1 MQRSTVQSVGRAYL
15 SFVRYVGGGVTIV
28 TGAGMLLTPAPI
40 YIKPF
45 GVCLAIAGVL
55 VLPVTASW
63 LGKRAKQFQPW
74 YVSLLMA
81 GAALWGGVVFSVI
94 AYSAW
99 EKAHPEIA
107 AKLAAQR
114 KAKEQAEKEQV
125 RAEVAQRAKQD
136 QAAALAKR
144 GERQQAFSA
153 MWGQVTAQMEP
164 CEKSQR
170 YLAKLLTRPGTLV
183 QSYQMASRGQQVCYQ
198 TYNAVRQITA
208 PAALSEKASK
218 LATEGLAGCA
228 EAMLARM
235 TYLDIAGKVIDGDRR
250 PSKLAEAQAQNQAA
264 DLATL
269 QCVAKLTEAGLADGL
284 KLEKR

>member
-1 MQRSTVQSVGRAYL
+1 MQGSRAKSFGRAYL
-15 SFVRYVGGGVTIV
+15 SFVRYVAGGVMIV
-28 TGAGMLLTPAPI
+28 AGAGMLLTPAPI
-40 YIKPF
+40 YTKPF
-45 GVCLAIAGVL
+45 GLCFAIAGAL

-63 LGKRAKQFQPW
+63 LGNRAKQFQPW
-74 YVSLLMA
+74 YVPFLMA
-81 GAALWGGVVFSVI
+81 GAALWGGVVFSAI

-107 AKLAAQR
+107 AKHTAQR
-114 KAKEQAEKEQV
+114 KAKEQAEQAQA
-125 RAEVAQRAKQD
+125 RAEAAQKAKQD

-144 GERQQAFSA
+144 GERQQAFSS

-170 YLAKLLTRPGTLV
+170 YLAKLLGRPGTLV
-183 QSYQMASRGQQVCYQ
+183 QSYQMASQGQQVCYQ

-208 PAALSEKASK
+208 PAVLSDKASK

-284 KLEKR
+284 KLDKR

>member
-1 MQRSTVQSVGRAYL
+1 MQGSKAKSFGRAYL
-15 SFVRYVGGGVTIV
+15 TFVRYVAGGVMIIA
-28 TGAGMLLTPAPI
+28 GAGMLLTPTPI
-40 YIKPF
+40 YTKPF
-45 GVCLAIAGVL
+45 GLCFAIAGAL
-55 VLPVTASW
+55 VLPVTAPW

-74 YVSLLMA
+74 YVPLLMA
-81 GAALWGGVVFSVI
+81 GAALWGGVVFTAI

-107 AKLAAQR
+107 AKLAAER
-114 KAKEQAEKEQV
+114 KAKEQAQA
-125 RAEVAQRAKQD
+125 RAETAQRAKQD
-136 QAAALAKR
+136 QAATVARR
-144 GERQQAFSA
+144 GGRQQAFSS

-170 YLAKLLTRPGTLV
+170 NLAKLLGHTGTLV
-183 QSYQMASRGQQVCYQ
+183 QSYQMASQGQQVCYE

-208 PAALSEKASK
+208 PAVLSDKASK

-228 EAMLARM
+228 DAMLARM

-264 DLATL
+264 DMATL
-269 QCVAKLTEAGLADGL
+269 QCVAKLSEAGLADGL